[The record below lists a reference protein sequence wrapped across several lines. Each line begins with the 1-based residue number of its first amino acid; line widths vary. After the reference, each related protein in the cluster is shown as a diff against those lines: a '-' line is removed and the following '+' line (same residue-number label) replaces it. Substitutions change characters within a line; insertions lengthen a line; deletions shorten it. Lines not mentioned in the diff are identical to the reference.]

1 MGRLRRALTVSEQIT
16 LRALGLAL
24 TLCCWGTLTGLAA
37 APSTASM
44 NPHVPASENQ
54 AVAAQP
60 VIEWHGDRL
69 SVQVRNAPWTVV
81 LRELERRTGIRIQVK
96 GPLPGTLTQEFE
108 ALPLEQGLRRLFRG
122 LNSMFLYAAGT
133 HAEAAAG
140 ALTQVWLW
148 PKEGSTVEE
157 RQASRPP
164 ATPATARQQDE
175 VSSSGIGSSEAE
187 AETSPTEEEVQPEG
201 EPVAAEDA
209 QGEPL
214 DTLPGQDMQ
223 GVGEALQQAVF
234 DPNPTVQ
241 LEAFALLAEQDPH
254 RAVALLVEA
263 AQNDQSVVRLQALQL
278 LHHGGVADDATVLS
292 TLGDALTDADIAV
305 KRYAI
310 EALAERGGPE
320 ALGSLRYALRDPDPS
335 IRQMVIER
343 VIQSVPPDQSLPIL
357 REGLADE
364 DATVRSFSAAWL
376 TPAIPEGR

>member
-1 MGRLRRALTVSEQIT
+1 MGRLRRDLTVSEQIK

-24 TLCCWGTLTGLAA
+24 SLCCWGTLMGLAA

-69 SVQVRNAPWTVV
+69 SVQARNAPWAVV

-175 VSSSGIGSSEAE
+175 ASSSRIGSSEAG

-201 EPVAAEDA
+201 ELVAAEDA

-214 DTLPGQDMQ
+214 ATLPGQDMQ
-223 GVGEALQQAVF
+223 GVGEAL
-234 DPNPTVQ
+234 
-241 LEAFALLAEQDPH
+241 
-254 RAVALLVEA
+254 
-263 AQNDQSVVRLQALQL
+263 
-278 LHHGGVADDATVLS
+278 
-292 TLGDALTDADIAV
+292 
-305 KRYAI
+305 
-310 EALAERGGPE
+310 
-320 ALGSLRYALRDPDPS
+320 
-335 IRQMVIER
+335 
-343 VIQSVPPDQSLPIL
+343 
-357 REGLADE
+357 
-364 DATVRSFSAAWL
+364 
-376 TPAIPEGR
+376 